1 MQNGSVVIH
10 PSLIMLLPY
19 DNSVS
24 IHFEVSLALAE
35 ELSKGESISFKV
47 DISTIQNVRNVS
59 LSAIHMYIY

>member
-1 MQNGSVVIH
+1 MQNGSVAIH

-35 ELSKGESISFKV
+35 ELRKGESISFKV

-59 LSAIHMYIY
+59 LSAMHMYQY